1 MVQIENNFP
10 CDFSRNREELISVF
24 EARYLAPVNQ
34 LSNVS
39 KQRQPISIF
48 IHSFILSFAPTIK
61 LSSSIVVSPSG
72 KFQFSFELS
81 HISDSDVKF
90 CKKRDKR

>member
-48 IHSFILSFAPTIK
+48 IHSFILS